1 VRKKT
6 PIHPRLYTN
15 ITGDGKSIKL
25 SFKGNVFDQEGCR
38 LVNHEIIESVEEIFS
53 NTLYLYAKNKL
64 EYEKLIKYIK
74 IQKKVLENHQK
85 SGNYDS
91 SRIVESSISVMEGF
105 KDSFENWFKNKSE
118 H

>member
-1 VRKKT
+1 VRKK

-15 ITGDGKSIKL
+15 ISGDGKNIKL
-25 SFKGNVFDQEGCR
+25 SFKGNVFDQEGSR
-38 LVNHEIIESVEEIFS
+38 LVNHEFIESVEEIFS
-53 NTLYLYAKNKL
+53 NKFYLYAKNKL

-85 SGNYDS
+85 YGNYDS
-91 SRIVESSISVMEGF
+91 SRIVKSSIVVMEDF